1 MNIPAVN
8 TGRLL
13 LRPWTAGD
21 AGALLTILQEA
32 DILRYFPS
40 PNAPSQEKVERYIAH
55 QLVHWQ
61 ERGYGHWAI
70 VSREHGGVLGWNGL
84 EYLPEVSQ
92 TEVAYLLSRRAWG
105 KGLATEAARAA
116 IRFGFETAGL
126 EKIIGLVHPDNA
138 ASIQVL
144 EKCGLS
150 FSDRIPL
157 WGLELCRYQIEN
169 RAYDEG
175 LVLHDL
181 RHEGC

>member
-1 MNIPAVN
+1 MHIPAVN

-21 AGALLTILQEA
+21 AGALLAILKEA
-32 DILRYFPS
+32 GILRYFPN
-40 PNAPSQEKVERYIAH
+40 PTPPSLEKVERYLAH
-55 QLVHWQ
+55 QLAHWQ
-61 ERGYGHWAI
+61 EHGYGHWAI
-70 VSREHGGVLGWNGL
+70 VSRDHGGVLGWNGL

-126 EKIIGLVHPDNA
+126 EKIIGLVHPDNTG
-138 ASIQVL
+138 SIRVL
-144 EKCGLS
+144 EKCGLT

-157 WGLELCRYQIEN
+157 WGLELCRYRIEKL
-169 RAYDEG
+169 ADDEG
-175 LVLHDL
+175 LVLHDP
-181 RHEGC
+181 RHNGR